1 MTLITGCLVTGAG
14 SWESRALPPAMQG
27 EAHMHSTS
35 DDRFVTL
42 LIRKLES
49 IAILSEEEHRI
60 VQSLPARTGAFASGQ
75 DIFHAGDTPSQCCM
89 ILDGWACRYK
99 LLDQGRRQIFSFHV
113 PGDVPDLH
121 SLHLPAIDY
130 SLGTLTQATVAFI
143 PHENLRDLMLRFPR
157 FGALLWRDTLIDGAI
172 FREWMTGM
180 GQKSAY
186 SQMGHLFCEMYAKLK
201 AVGLADDLRCV
212 LPITQA
218 ELGDALGLSNVHV
231 NRVLQALR
239 IRGLISL
246 RNKTLV
252 IHDWDELVR
261 ASEFDPTYLHLTRT
275 G

>member
-1 MTLITGCLVTGAG
+1 MYSA
-14 SWESRALPPAMQG
+14 PN
-27 EAHMHSTS
+27 
-35 DDRFVTL
+35 DRFVTL
-42 LIRKLES
+42 LIRKLAS
-49 IAILSEEEHRI
+49 IAILTEEEHRI
-60 VQSLPARTGAFASGQ
+60 VQSLPARTVTFSAEY
-75 DIFHAGDTPSQCCM
+75 DIFRAGDTSSQCCL

-113 PGDVPDLH
+113 PGDVPDLQ
-121 SLHLPAIDY
+121 SLHLPTLDY
-130 SLGTLTQATVAFI
+130 SLGTLTNATVAFI

-180 GQKSAY
+180 GQKTAY
-186 SQMGHLFCEMYAKLK
+186 SQMGHLFCEIYAKLK
-201 AVGLADDLRCV
+201 AVGLADDLRCT

-239 IRGLISL
+239 SQGLISL
-246 RNKTLV
+246 RNRTLV

-261 ASEFDPTYLHLTRT
+261 ASEFDPTYLHLART